1 MNHKAGFVSIIGKPN
16 VGKSTLMNALLGE
29 KLSVVNP
36 KAQTTR
42 HRIKGILS
50 GEDYQ
55 IVFSDTPGILK
66 PHYKLH
72 ESMMK
77 QVEEAAEDADIIVF
91 ITDPENA
98 VEVALPDTLHLRDD
112 QKLIIVIN
120 KVDTR
125 TQEEI
130 QSLINLWQTKFPHA
144 RIIPVSALY
153 RFNLDTLLEA
163 IKECLPEHPPYYPS
177 DELTDRSVRFFV
189 SEIIREKILSLYRR
203 EVPYS
208 VEVVVDEFKE
218 DVDITRIRALIYVAR
233 ESQRM
238 IIIGR
243 EGRAI
248 KQLGIEARKEI
259 EEFLDSKVYLELS
272 VKVAKDWRDNEKILK
287 RFGYE
292 L

>member
-1 MNHKAGFVSIIGKPN
+1 
-16 VGKSTLMNALLGE
+16 MNALLGE